1 MRIVVTGRDG
11 QVARSLIERAALH
24 PSIKLIA
31 LGRPELDLAQPETV
45 FAAISAAKPDLVI
58 SAAAYTAVDKAEDE
72 PALARA
78 INADGAA
85 AVAQAAA
92 NLNAPIVHLSTDYVF
107 CGEGDRPYVESDPT
121 GPRSVYGQTKLEGEL
136 AVADANPRH
145 LILRTAWVYSPFG
158 TNFVK
163 TMLRLAE
170 TRDTLSVVADQW
182 GNPTSAID
190 IADAVLH
197 LADRLHTDPDGV
209 DFGIYHL
216 VGTGSTNWSSFA
228 REIFK
233 ISTDGLGPFADV
245 KDILTS
251 EYPTKANRPS
261 NSRLSTDRFF
271 DIFGWRA
278 PAWQQSLKHVVDR
291 IPAGGKSAV

>member
-1 MRIVVTGRDG
+1 MRIIVTGQDG

-24 PSIKLIA
+24 PSIEVLA
-31 LGRPELDLAQPETV
+31 LGRPQLDLARPESV
-45 FAAISAAKPDLVI
+45 FAAIAAAKPDLVI
-58 SAAAYTAVDKAEDE
+58 SAAAYTAVDQAEDE
-72 PALARA
+72 PELARA

-92 NLNAPIVHLSTDYVF
+92 KSDAPVIHLSTDYVF
-107 CGEGDRPYVESDPT
+107 SGEGDKPYREPDPT
-121 GPRSVYGQTKLEGEL
+121 GPRSVYGQTKLDGEL
-136 AVADANPRH
+136 AVAGANPRH

-158 TNFVK
+158 KNFVK

-197 LADRLHTDPDGV
+197 LADHLRTDPAFA
-209 DFGIYHL
+209 DFGVYHL

-233 ISTDGLGPFADV
+233 ISKEQLGPSADV

-251 EYPTKANRPS
+251 DYPTKATRPL

-278 PAWQQSLKHVVDR
+278 PAWQQSLVPVINR
-291 IPAGGKSAV
+291 ILADSKA

>member
-1 MRIVVTGRDG
+1 MRIIVTGQDG

-24 PSIKLIA
+24 PSIEVLA
-31 LGRPELDLAQPETV
+31 LGRPQLDLARPETV
-45 FAAISAAKPDLVI
+45 FAAIAAAKPDLVI
-58 SAAAYTAVDKAEDE
+58 SAAAYTAVDQAEDE
-72 PALARA
+72 PELARA

-92 NLNAPIVHLSTDYVF
+92 KSDALVIHLSTDYVF
-107 CGEGDRPYVESDPT
+107 SGEGDKPYKEIDAT
-121 GPRSVYGQTKLEGEL
+121 GPRSVYGQTKLDGEL
-136 AVADANPRH
+136 AVAGANPRH

-158 TNFVK
+158 KNFVK

-197 LADRLHTDPDGV
+197 LADRLRTDPAFA
-209 DFGIYHL
+209 DFGVYHL
-216 VGTGSTNWSSFA
+216 VGTGSTNWSFFA

-233 ISTDGLGPFADV
+233 ISKEQLGPSADV

-251 EYPTKANRPS
+251 DYPTKAARPL

-278 PAWQQSLKHVVDR
+278 PAWQQSLVPVINR
-291 IPAGGKSAV
+291 ILADSKA